1 MTSNLSTVIEAEIID
16 AIPPQLQTQ
25 GNIEWVRGE
34 LAEVAPSELLTSC
47 KEYFGIS
54 DQRIAECENT
64 LKSYGVQIHQINSR
78 LDGHDQRIAAL
89 ETRVAVAEAVAT
101 ERVNNQAQINQSFSS
116 GINSAHQSATH
127 AAASSSKGWY
137 GYNPTAVFF
146 VIVSC
151 LFFLP
156 LMLTGIGSLVNQNA
170 NAKQQQAPIIRGY

>member
-16 AIPPQLQTQ
+16 VLPPQLRTQ

-34 LAEVAPSELLTSC
+34 LTEVAPSDLLASC

-54 DQRIAECENT
+54 EQRITECENI

-127 AAASSSKGWY
+127 AAASSSKGWISSLD
-137 GYNPTAVFF
+137 PTGVFF
-146 VIVSC
+146 LVLFMGIVGFGWIASQSTSR
-151 LFFLP
+151 P
-156 LMLTGIGSLVNQNA
+156 A
-170 NAKQQQAPIIRGY
+170 PQAPIIRGY